1 MDFAYPAFLM
11 LCATCTSRTGV
22 APVHP
27 YDQQLSFHNP
37 FASTRRGSRARAV
50 NVAGYTQM
58 HFTRW
63 EVVVAEQVEASYS
76 AHQGS
81 FPTPKPC
88 SPLMRAKVGQV
99 GTEPATTLIRRRGTH
114 SRQSRTAV
122 SVHPIYLYMWLLLA
136 HAYCT
141 YLRTDTLRVACVG
154 TDYLPFTP
162 AFDVPLLALVR
173 KRPSITWGARAPLTR
188 ENRSRFTRTSS
199 ATER

>member
-27 YDQQLSFHNP
+27 YDQQLSFSQP
-37 FASTRRGSRARAV
+37 VRIYPQGKPSACSECGGLYADAFYS
-50 NVAGYTQM
+50 
-58 HFTRW
+58 
-63 EVVVAEQVEASYS
+63 VVVAEQVEASYS

-162 AFDVPLLALVR
+162 AFDVPLLAVVR